1 MRLDYSLRLNSAACL
16 GSHAWTPAQLFARGQ
31 SGALFLARR
40 GLFLDMAGTEP
51 ARTPGQP
58 IALMRDLS
66 ANANHATQP
75 NPAQRPILGRHPA
88 RGVANIYPANTTN
101 LLGWPTTR
109 LTSVTAPESTSGEP
123 AVDLTATEAHPSGAF
138 MRGNLIAL
146 TPGTYT
152 LSAIVHGTGWFAM
165 RPTVEAHFADGVF
178 GWFDLGAGVVG
189 DTSAGSGSSVLTT
202 PSAAIEPVGDGYRV
216 ALTFTVTD
224 AQPLTMRFYLVDGN
238 ASLAV
243 TPDASV
249 RLEAPQLEAGAQT
262 TPYQRR
268 VSQYDIT
275 EAGQRSLWYLSADG
289 VDDWM
294 QLAQPFTGGGPFFM
308 AAVHDWQ
315 TGWPGPITFG
325 SVSGASLLNLAQ
337 GISLT
342 ADGSANRVSFG
353 ATTGWPSVAAG
364 QNRVD
369 IVQVSSGSQAQ
380 AWRNDTAYPAS
391 PDITGDITQ
400 MDGIDGLFRAGS
412 GYGLGRFYGG
422 VMGSSSLTDAA
433 RMHLHR
439 YLAKLGGT
447 PT

>member
-109 LTSVTAPESTSGEP
+109 LTSVTAPESTSGEQ
-123 AVDLTATEAHPSGAF
+123 AVNLTATVAHASGAF
-138 MRGNLIAL
+138 LRNGLVAL
-146 TPGTYT
+146 PSGVYT
-152 LSAIVHGTGWFAM
+152 LSAHAKGNGWFVLRAG
-165 RPTVEAHFADGVF
+165 VEADFNDAAVA
-178 GWFDLGAGVVG
+178 WFDLGAGVAG
-189 DTSAGSGSSVLTT
+189 NATLTSGASVIAS
-202 PSAAIEPVGDGYRV
+202 PSASVTPVGDGYHL
-216 ALTFTVTD
+216 ALTFTVT
-224 AQPLTMRFYLVDGN
+224 AVAALSMRFYLVDGD

-243 TPDASV
+243 TPGASA
-249 RLEAPQLEAGAQT
+249 RLEAPQLEAGAQA

-308 AAVHDWQ
+308 AAVRDWQ